1 VDNGPDSGR
10 LVGRRYQLL
19 RLLGDG
25 ASGSV
30 YEGRDQ
36 ITNRRVAVKVLHPD
50 LLDNEEHL
58 ARFFRETRAAQRIR
72 HKGVVAFVGAGTTD
86 DDRPYMVQEFLHGQN
101 MEDAL
106 AAGTLQLPDVF
117 EIALQLL
124 DALGAVHAVGLV
136 HRDVKPANIF
146 LLHDEF
152 GGLHVKLVDF
162 GIVTLN
168 ESSMELT
175 ADGRTVG
182 TPQYM
187 SPEQARAEDLDARA
201 DVWSVGV
208 VLFEALGG
216 ALPYDGVDP
225 FDVLM
230 QIVQN
235 EPPSLGMLREDLP
248 PGLIEVVDRALT
260 KDREARWRNA
270 KEMAMALRRG
280 VGLA

>member
-1 VDNGPDSGR
+1 MDS
-10 LVGRRYQLL
+10 
-19 RLLGDG
+19 
-25 ASGSV
+25 
-30 YEGRDQ
+30 
-36 ITNRRVAVKVLHPD
+36 
-50 LLDNEEHL
+50 EEHL

-72 HKGVVAFVGAGTTD
+72 HSGIVAFVGSGTTE

-101 MEDAL
+101 MEEAL
-106 AAGTLQLPDVF
+106 EAGTLQLPQIF

-124 DALGAVHAVGLV
+124 DALSAVHAVGLV

-152 GGLHVKLVDF
+152 GGLYTKLVDF

-201 DVWSVGV
+201 DLWSVGV

-216 ALPYDGVDP
+216 ALPFEGVDP

-235 EPPSLGMLREDLP
+235 EPPSLAVLREDLP
-248 PGLIEVVDRALT
+248 AGLTEVVDRALC
-260 KDREARWRNA
+260 KDRDGRWRSA
-270 KEMAMALRRG
+270 KEMAAALRRG
-280 VGLA
+280 VGLG